1 MGIYSS
7 QSQEGVSDRT
17 SVIEW
22 MTSQSSIKRQVKIE
36 VLCIH
41 RDLSGDT

>member
-7 QSQEGVSDRT
+7 QIQEGVSART

-22 MTSQSSIKRQVKIE
+22 MTSQSSSKRQIKIE
-36 VLCIH
+36 VVYMH